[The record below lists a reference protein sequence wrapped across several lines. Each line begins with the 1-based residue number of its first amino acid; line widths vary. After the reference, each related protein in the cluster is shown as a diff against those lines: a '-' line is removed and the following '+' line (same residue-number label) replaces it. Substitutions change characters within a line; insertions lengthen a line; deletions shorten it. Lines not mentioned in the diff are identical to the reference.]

1 MSHFTT
7 SLMEL
12 LYQGESID
20 ELIRLE
26 IEKAV
31 NELLQQELTALLEY
45 DKYEFA
51 GYGSGNSRNG
61 QYERQVQTR
70 FGSITVVM
78 PRDRNGLFSPVT
90 IAPYQRSTDELEQMV
105 IKFYQQGMTTR
116 EIGELIE
123 RMYGAHYSPQTI
135 SNMSQAMEE
144 QVRAFH
150 ERPVEAHYK
159 VIFLDAT
166 WLNVR
171 RDSVSK
177 EAVHFIV
184 GITPEGHKE
193 VLDYAIFP
201 SESSNNYQEMLL
213 DLKQRGLAQV
223 ELFISDGLTG
233 IRDACLSVFPQAL
246 HQSCWVHVSRSIARL
261 VRVKD
266 RKEIM
271 GALKQVYQ
279 AKDMSE
285 AKQELVAFLKRFGK
299 KYPKLLDKLSE
310 DDPSLFSFYVMDEAI
325 RRSVYT
331 TNLLEGF
338 HKQLKRLTKRKEQ
351 FPNEASL
358 ERFVCTI
365 CLEYNRKYSQ
375 RVHKGFGQLI
385 NE

>member
-135 SNMSQAMEE
+135 SNISQAMEE

-213 DLKQRGLAQV
+213 DLKQRGLA
-223 ELFISDGLTG
+223 
-233 IRDACLSVFPQAL
+233 
-246 HQSCWVHVSRSIARL
+246 
-261 VRVKD
+261 
-266 RKEIM
+266 
-271 GALKQVYQ
+271 
-279 AKDMSE
+279 
-285 AKQELVAFLKRFGK
+285 
-299 KYPKLLDKLSE
+299 
-310 DDPSLFSFYVMDEAI
+310 
-325 RRSVYT
+325 
-331 TNLLEGF
+331 
-338 HKQLKRLTKRKEQ
+338 
-351 FPNEASL
+351 
-358 ERFVCTI
+358 
-365 CLEYNRKYSQ
+365 
-375 RVHKGFGQLI
+375 
-385 NE
+385 